1 MGHSFAYRQRKGTT
15 MKPGSLRVF
24 FIATAWLLLLLSGC
38 TTPATML
45 RHPTTGQVVSCGGN
59 TVSSVAGGYVG
70 YSIQK
75 SADER
80 CVAQYVEQGFKPTR

>member
-1 MGHSFAYRQRKGTT
+1 MRLKFS
-15 MKPGSLRVF
+15 RVTLV
-24 FIATAWLLLLLSGC
+24 AGLWLTPLLSGC

-45 RHPTTGQVVSCGGN
+45 RNPATGQVVSCGGN
-59 TVSSVAGGYVG
+59 TASSVAGGYIG

-80 CVAQYVEQGFKPTR
+80 CIARYTQQGFVHTR